1 MIIRYKSPR
10 AQPHEVLTVYPV
22 HSEYVVRVPAP
33 YNGRTSRLTLPF
45 LFLLLS
51 QHYNHQQTC
60 KSPTYPLFPGFDPGR
75 TRFGPSPPR
84 ECARPRCS
92 LGLIDRR
99 FVKHHGVKSPSVS
112 STPLWHYS
120 DLDFQIIADLN
131 CSQPNLRVTSKTAIP
146 SNHLGT
152 LRGSASVQG

>member
-51 QHYNHQQTC
+51 LNTTTINKPANHQPIHSFQALT
-60 KSPTYPLFPGFDPGR
+60 LG
-75 TRFGPSPPR
+75 
-84 ECARPRCS
+84 E
-92 LGLIDRR
+92 LGLALL
-99 FVKHHGVKSPSVS
+99 
-112 STPLWHYS
+112 PLVNVRARAVLW
-120 DLDFQIIADLN
+120 A
-131 CSQPNLRVTSKTAIP
+131 
-146 SNHLGT
+146 
-152 LRGSASVQG
+152 